1 MKENNQIVTNLNDL
15 LHYNASAI
23 THAEA
28 ELKNALHSWIEK
40 ASSIK
45 LKEVLM
51 RYADYIHRHMD
62 KMENFFT
69 EEKVF
74 SITPT
79 NKVIK
84 ALIEET
90 EEKMEICPEPEL
102 KDACLLASV
111 QEINHYK
118 ISLYG
123 TSASFANT
131 LEMDSAAVLFHEAE
145 VSEKQIDDRLSQ
157 LAEHEINRYAKSP
170 ELIAK

>member
-1 MKENNQIVTNLNDL
+1 MKENNQVVTNLNDL
-15 LHYNASAI
+15 LHYKASGI
-23 THAEA
+23 TRAEA
-28 ELKNALHSWIEK
+28 EPKSALRAWIEK
-40 ASSIK
+40 TNSIK

-51 RYADYIHRHMD
+51 RYADYIHRHID
-62 KMENFFT
+62 KMQNFFT
-69 EEKVF
+69 EEKAF
-74 SITPT
+74 SISPT

-84 ALIEET
+84 ALIEDT
-90 EEKMEICPEPEL
+90 DEKMETCPEPEI

-131 LEMDSAAVLFHEAE
+131 LEMSEAAVIFHEAE

-157 LAEHEINRYAKSP
+157 LAEHEINLKAKSP
-170 ELIAK
+170 DLISK